1 MELKVLTSK
10 VTESG
15 KTVQLPSEIFGVQP
29 NDHAIYLDVKQFLA
43 NQRQG
48 TSKTKVKAEVNYS
61 TKKIKR
67 QKGTGGARAGSIK
80 SGVFVGGGRIH
91 GPQPRDYSFKLNKK
105 LKRLARVSALSHKA
119 ANNNIIVLDE
129 LNFDKPNTKSFLSVL
144 NNLKINDQ
152 RVLVVTA
159 DNNMNVYLSGRNLP
173 KTHTMPAA
181 ELNTYQILKAK
192 TLVLMNDSIEVIKQ
206 TLN

>member
-10 VTESG
+10 GTESG

-119 ANNNIIVLDE
+119 ANNSIIVLDE
-129 LNFDKPNTKSFLSVL
+129 LNFDKPNTKSFISVL

-173 KTHTMPAA
+173 KAHTMPAA

>member
-10 VTESG
+10 GTESG

-173 KTHTMPAA
+173 KAHTMPAA

>member
-1 MELKVLTSK
+1 MELKVLSSNG
-10 VTESG
+10 TETG
-15 KTVQLPSEIFGVQP
+15 KTVNLPSEIFGVTP
-29 NDHAIYLDVKQFLA
+29 NDHAIYLDVKQYLA

-48 TSKTKVKAEVNYS
+48 THKTKDKSEVHYS

-91 GPQPRDYSFKLNKK
+91 GPRPKDYGFKLNKK
-105 LKRLARVSALSHKA
+105 LKRLARISALSHKA
-119 ANNNIIVLDE
+119 ASNNIIVLDS
-129 LNFDKPNTKSFLSVL
+129 LTFDKPNTKSFVAVL

-152 RVLVVTA
+152 RVLVVTPEQ
-159 DNNMNVYLSGRNLP
+159 DNNVYLSGRNLS
-173 KTHTMPAA
+173 KAHTMPAA
-181 ELNTYQILKAK
+181 EINTYQILKAK

>member
-1 MELKVLTSK
+1 MELKVLSINGSET
-10 VTESG
+10 G
-15 KTVQLPSEIFGVQP
+15 KTVNLPSEIFGVTP
-29 NDHAIYLDVKQFLA
+29 NDHAIYLDVKQYLA

-48 TSKTKVKAEVNYS
+48 THKTKDKSEVHYS

-91 GPQPRDYSFKLNKK
+91 GPRPKDYGFKLNKK
-105 LKRLARVSALSHKA
+105 LKRLARISALSYKA
-119 ANNNIIVLDE
+119 ANNNIIVLDS
-129 LNFDKPNTKSFLSVL
+129 LTFDKPNTKSFINVL
-144 NNLKINDQ
+144 NNLKLNDQ
-152 RVLVVTA
+152 RVLVVTPEQ
-159 DNNMNVYLSGRNLP
+159 NNNVYLSGRNLS
-173 KTHTMPAA
+173 KAHTMPAA
-181 ELNTYQILKAK
+181 EINTYQILKAK

>member
-1 MELKVLTSK
+1 MELIVLTSK
-10 VTESG
+10 GTESG

-119 ANNNIIVLDE
+119 ANNSIIVLDE

-173 KTHTMPAA
+173 KAHTMPAA

>member
-1 MELKVLTSK
+1 MELKVLSSNG
-10 VTESG
+10 TETG
-15 KTVQLPSEIFGVQP
+15 QTVNLPSEIFGVTP
-29 NDHAIYLDVKQFLA
+29 NDHAIYLDVKQYLA

-48 TSKTKVKAEVNYS
+48 THKTKDKSEVHYS

-91 GPQPRDYSFKLNKK
+91 GPRPKDYSFKLNKK
-105 LKRLARVSALSHKA
+105 LKRLARISALSHKA
-119 ANNNIIVLDE
+119 ANNNIIVLDS
-129 LNFDKPNTKSFLSVL
+129 LTFDKPNTKSFISIL

-152 RVLVVTA
+152 RVLVVTPEQ
-159 DNNMNVYLSGRNLP
+159 NNNVYLSGRNLS
-173 KTHTMPAA
+173 KAHTMPAA
-181 ELNTYQILKAK
+181 EINTYQILKAK